1 MKHRR
6 PKFQLKFRPK
16 EDRREEHESKE
27 GVFFLAD
34 LFLGNATTWEVVIA
48 AIKGV
53 AYVVI
58 GGAVVYVL
66 VLILLLLPL
75 LF

>member
-16 EDRREEHESKE
+16 EDRREERESKE
-27 GVFFLAD
+27 GVFFLV
-34 LFLGNATTWEVVIA
+34 FLGNATTWEVVIA

-58 GGAVVYVL
+58 GGAVVYIL
-66 VLILLLLPL
+66 VLIVLLLPL

>member
-27 GVFFLAD
+27 GVFFLV
-34 LFLGNATTWEVVIA
+34 FLGNATTWEVVIA
-48 AIKGV
+48 ALKGV

-58 GGAVVYVL
+58 GGAVVYIL
-66 VLILLLLPL
+66 VLIVLLLPL

>member
-6 PKFQLKFRPK
+6 PKFRLKFRPK
-16 EDRREEHESKE
+16 EDRREERESKE
-27 GVFFLAD
+27 GVFFLV
-34 LFLGNATTWEVVIA
+34 FLGNATTWEVVIA

-58 GGAVVYVL
+58 GGAVVYIL
-66 VLILLLLPL
+66 VLIVLLLPL

>member
-27 GVFFLAD
+27 GVFFLV
-34 LFLGNATTWEVVIA
+34 FLGNVTTWEVVIA
-48 AIKGV
+48 ALKGV

-58 GGAVVYVL
+58 GGAVVYIL
-66 VLILLLLPL
+66 VLIVLLLPL